1 MKRLVLAVLVL
12 GCAATVALAQGGA
25 PRTPLPARVT
35 DKLGMLNVPALSPLW
50 LLPEYAA
57 AYNIQIETVMFQRFA
72 DGRTALASGDLDIT
86 AFGPQDIT
94 LAVAQGARSLV
105 GVAGVGSG
113 NDCLLVRRGEDIR
126 DWKELGTR
134 KIGIGAGSISWL
146 KFAAS
151 VQEHGVDY
159 GKLRITN
166 IVGGGAN
173 YLKALQGKEIDL
185 AVVWQPF
192 CAQGLVDGYAQYPT
206 LDHNRSKAVGGLI
219 AVLAVNR
226 DFMEKHRDAATRLH
240 RAHLEVPVRQRRH
253 HARRVGRDRPAL
265 HLRVPVEGHREVARG
280 AGSEPVSD
288 GRAAPLSLVRPAA
301 PGAAPLVARRRHP
314 AVGGARDHPRAR
326 AGRRVLVHVDR
337 RPAGQEPFALLGD
350 LARQRALLV
359 PPRVRGLPH
368 RRRRRDPPW
377 AHDRLE
383 PARVDPGRPLDPA
396 PPPRAHH
403 GVAPLLHRR
412 LRDLRRRRALP
423 HPTGS

>member
-1 MKRLVLAVLVL
+1 MKIWLAGSMLAMLTLLAAPVTWTPATAQTDAARTRL
-12 GCAATVALAQGGA
+12 AASVKVKQGMA
-25 PRTPLPARVT
+25 
-35 DKLGMLNVPALSPLW
+35 NVPALSPLW
-50 LLPEYAA
+50 LLPEQAA
-57 AYNIQIETVMFQRFA
+57 KYNIQIEQILFQRFA
-72 DGRTALASGDLDIT
+72 DERTALASGDLDIA

-219 AVLAVNR
+219 AVL
-226 DFMEKHRDAATRLH
+226 
-240 RAHLEVPVRQRRH
+240 
-253 HARRVGRDRPAL
+253 
-265 HLRVPVEGHREVARG
+265 
-280 AGSEPVSD
+280 
-288 GRAAPLSLVRPAA
+288 
-301 PGAAPLVARRRHP
+301 
-314 AVGGARDHPRAR
+314 
-326 AGRRVLVHVDR
+326 
-337 RPAGQEPFALLGD
+337 
-350 LARQRALLV
+350 
-359 PPRVRGLPH
+359 
-368 RRRRRDPPW
+368 
-377 AHDRLE
+377 
-383 PARVDPGRPLDPA
+383 
-396 PPPRAHH
+396 
-403 GVAPLLHRR
+403 
-412 LRDLRRRRALP
+412 
-423 HPTGS
+423 